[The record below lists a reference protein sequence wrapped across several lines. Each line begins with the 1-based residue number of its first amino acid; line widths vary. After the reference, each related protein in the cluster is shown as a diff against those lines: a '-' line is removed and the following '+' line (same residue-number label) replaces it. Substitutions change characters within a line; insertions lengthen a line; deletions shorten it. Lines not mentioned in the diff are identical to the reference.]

1 MRSMDH
7 VAATSSFASLEHFE
21 NFIKENPNAEN
32 IVVFDGHIVESSSPE
47 DQDQAKTKEALK
59 QALQAKYPEQED
71 LVNLVDQA
79 SGELK
84 TSGKSWDAHTIRQVI
99 DQAEVDAIWKDVGED
114 EGASPENIAKVSEA
128 FDQYA
133 QKVVEELSPEE
144 RVSLQQQ
151 FAAAGLATAGVGMAV
166 LATHVPTHAANAAL
180 TNLLTTISASVASG
194 ATTLPMMGSAAPAGL
209 AAAVTLPTTHLAVAS
224 VMMGTTAAVTSA
236 SVQVTVASAASAIV
250 PFIIA
255 GALAHR
261 LYVATS
267 RIARASSSLE
277 HEVNNI
283 TTAMIATALT
293 AIPPAQHALLL
304 STIVGGIVG
313 QHMVDPGV
321 MQQALHNIRDA
332 ALGVYLVEHP
342 DVAILLG
349 GEIKTLLLS
358 AFKDVA
364 PVVGLG
370 GGAASTTAA
379 TTVTGTAT
387 TAAGSTTVTATTTAA
402 TTTTA
407 GTVTQVA
414 PTAALHH
421 SIAATAAHG
430 LSTATTVVAATI
442 AAHPGVTAA
451 ILVGGACAM
460 AYRYA
465 KSSPSREAI

>member
-1 MRSMDH
+1 MDH
-7 VAATSSFASLEHFE
+7 VAATSSFPSLAHFE

-32 IVVFDGHIVESSSPE
+32 IVVSDGHIVENSSAG

-79 SGELK
+79 WGELK

-99 DQAEVDAIWKDVGED
+99 DQAEGNATWKDVGD
-114 EGASPENIAKVSEA
+114 EGTTQEDIDNVAKA
-128 FDQYA
+128 FDEYA
-133 QKVVEELSPEE
+133 QKIVEGLSPEE
-144 RVSLQQQ
+144 RASLQQQ
-151 FAAAGLATAGVGMAV
+151 FAAAGLVAAGVGMTA

-180 TNLLTTISASVASG
+180 ANLLTTISASLPSG
-194 ATTLPMMGSAAPAGL
+194 VTTLPMMGAAAPGHL
-209 AAAVTLPTTHLAVAS
+209 AAASA
-224 VMMGTTAAVTSA
+224 MMGAGATAAITSA

-255 GALAHR
+255 GAIAHR

-267 RIARASSSLE
+267 RIVRASSSLE

-283 TTAMIATALT
+283 TTAMVAAALT

-304 STIVGGIVG
+304 SAIVGGIVG
-313 QHMVDPGV
+313 QHILDPGI
-321 MQQALHNIRDA
+321 MRQAVHNIRDA
-332 ALGVYLVEHP
+332 ALGVYLVKHP
-342 DVAILLG
+342 DIAVALVHG
-349 GEIKTLLLS
+349 VESLLLS
-358 AFKDVA
+358 
-364 PVVGLG
+364 
-370 GGAASTTAA
+370 GAKAVMSAVEFGVASTTP
-379 TTVTGTAT
+379 TTAT
-387 TAAGSTTVTATTTAA
+387 TTAFTTATGTAA

-407 GTVTQVA
+407 GTVTQAA

-451 ILVGGACAM
+451 ILVGGACM
-460 AYRYA
+460 TAYRYA
-465 KSSPSREAI
+465 KSNPPPVVQN